1 MENNKM
7 TSCTNCVE
15 LRVLIQELKI
25 VKELIEETREEILS
39 AFPHNS
45 INRPDLD
52 GHRNFHEKEAKSAE
66 KMEAYKAKMTEK
78 ILLWGTGALLG
89 LISLGFGKDVKATI
103 DKITSIL
110 SFFL

>member
-1 MENNKM
+1 MENNK
-7 TSCTNCVE
+7 TTCSSCVE
-15 LRVLIQELKI
+15 LRVLIQELKT

-39 AFPHNS
+39 AFPQNS
-45 INRPDLD
+45 IHKPDLD
-52 GHRNFHEKEAKSAE
+52 GHRNFHEKELKSAE
-66 KMEAYKAKMTEK
+66 KFENYKAKMTEK